1 MGTNM
6 KNKIHVEHL
15 CKTYGTKENKTI
27 ALHDVT
33 LEIKENEF
41 VAICGT
47 SGSGKTTL
55 FNIISGIDRNYE
67 GNCFIDDTNISTLNE
82 EQMTIKRRKEIGIIF
97 QFFNLISFLTVE
109 ENIKLTSQLDG
120 IEPDADKV
128 SIILKQL
135 DLEEKRNAFIH
146 ELSGGQ
152 QQRIAIARV
161 MAADCDIILAD
172 EPTGNLDSH
181 NTQNI
186 IDIFKQMKEQGK
198 TIVLITHDTY
208 VAQQADRIIYLK
220 DVEIANEL

>member
-1 MGTNM
+1 M

-67 GNCFIDDTNISTLNE
+67 GNCFIDDINISTLSE

-152 QQRIAIARV
+152 QQRVAIARV

-198 TIVLITHDTY
+198 TIVLITHDAY

-220 DVEIANEL
+220 DGEIANEL

>member
-1 MGTNM
+1 MQ
-6 KNKIHVEHL
+6 NKIHLEGIT
-15 CKTYGTKENKTI
+15 KIYGIKENRNV

-33 LEIKENEF
+33 LKIKENEF

-55 FNIISGIDRNYE
+55 FNIISGIDRNYK

-109 ENIKLTSQLDG
+109 ENIKLITQLDG
-120 IEPDADKV
+120 RKSDNDK
-128 SIILKQL
+128 INKILKQL
-135 DLEEKRNAFIH
+135 DLEDKRNAFIH

-152 QQRIAIARV
+152 QQRVAIARV
-161 MAADCDIILAD
+161 LAADCDIILAD

-198 TIVLITHDTY
+198 TIVLITHDAY
-208 VAQQADRIIYLK
+208 VAQEADRIIYLK
-220 DVEIANEL
+220 DGEITNEL

>member
-1 MGTNM
+1 
-6 KNKIHVEHL
+6 
-15 CKTYGTKENKTI
+15 
-27 ALHDVT
+27 
-33 LEIKENEF
+33 
-41 VAICGT
+41 
-47 SGSGKTTL
+47 
-55 FNIISGIDRNYE
+55 
-67 GNCFIDDTNISTLNE
+67 
-82 EQMTIKRRKEIGIIF
+82 MTIKRRKEIGIIF

-161 MAADCDIILAD
+161 MAADCNIILAD

-220 DVEIANEL
+220 DGEIANEL

>member
-1 MGTNM
+1 M

-67 GNCFIDDTNISTLNE
+67 GNCFIDDINISTLSE
-82 EQMTIKRRKEIGIIF
+82 EQMTIKRRKEIAIIF

-152 QQRIAIARV
+152 QQRVAIARV

-198 TIVLITHDTY
+198 TIVLITHDAY

-220 DVEIANEL
+220 DGEIANEL